1 MNCPHFHMF
10 LNSRSGK
17 NARKFVE
24 RKLLRR
30 LRIFFVVFILLICVI
45 IYEIM
50 HSYLEASACVGAMM
64 IGMLIGSVFVRRKRI
79 YWEEETSQ
87 VIARMDR
94 IGIGLL
100 IVYILF
106 VIARHWFLHQWL
118 TGNKLTAFSFSLTA
132 GAMLGRLLSMRSQI
146 RQILKEK
153 SII

>member
-1 MNCPHFHMF
+1 ML

-17 NARKFVE
+17 NAKKHVE

-30 LRIFFVVFILLICVI
+30 LRIFFIVFILLVGII

-50 HSYLEASACVGAMM
+50 QEYLEASACVGAMM
-64 IGMLIGSVFVRRKRI
+64 LGMLFGAVFVRRKRI

-100 IVYILF
+100 VIYILF
-106 VIARHWFLHQWL
+106 AVARHWFLHQWL
-118 TGNKLTAFSFSLTA
+118 TGNKLTAFSLSLAA
-132 GAMLGRLLSMRSQI
+132 GAMLGRLLSIRSQI

>member
-1 MNCPHFHMF
+1 ML

-17 NARKFVE
+17 NAKQYVE

-30 LRIFFVVFILLICVI
+30 LRLFLIVFILLLGVI
-45 IYEIM
+45 GYEIAKQ
-50 HSYLEASACVGAMM
+50 HLEAAACIGAMM
-64 IGMLIGSVFVRRKRI
+64 IGVLIGAVFVRRKRI

-87 VIARMDR
+87 VIARMDK

-100 IVYILF
+100 VAYILLS
-106 VIARHWFLHQWL
+106 VARHWFLHQWL
-118 TGNKLTAFSFSLTA
+118 TGNKLTAFSFSLAA
-132 GAMLGRLLSMRSQI
+132 GAMLGRLLSIRSQI